1 MNPSNYASG
10 LFDYYSSYPD
20 DQPSGSY
27 SPVGPSAS
35 TSHGRKRRRLSHSD
49 FGAVSVP
56 SELDPGDDGENELY
70 ASIDLTTV
78 DESSSLSRT
87 LAKQREDAI
96 RAQHTVDDERG
107 RSVLTAYKC
116 PVCMDTPVDA
126 TSTACGHLFC
136 HKCIIDTLKFSEE
149 QRADSTGKTPRGTCP
164 VCRKPLTRSDVP
176 GPRRNLIPLQ
186 LKLTARKRN
195 DAVDRT

>member
-126 TSTACGHLFC
+126 TSTACVKSNAQIAPG
-136 HKCIIDTLKFSEE
+136 
-149 QRADSTGKTPRGTCP
+149 
-164 VCRKPLTRSDVP
+164 KPLEAPVLFVES
-176 GPRRNLIPLQ
+176 PLHEVMFR
-186 LKLTARKRN
+186 AREETSYHCN
-195 DAVDRT
+195 